1 MPAHQLGWWVGSC
14 SALMSTSHFL
24 LSRQSCN
31 QSYGLPC
38 LRAGTFC
45 TEPGCTLLQFSVRT
59 ADNTVRTIGRA
70 LATSTAK
77 EAVMH
82 AAQTLKEFWA
92 SDGGQVYVEL
102 LVTDDSATGAASC
115 ALCYFTLSPDTP
127 RLACPPP
134 NLPEFYCS
142 VVLQCS
148 VQICWLHLEPNI
160 TQRLCEAGNRS
171 RESAAD
177 TSDAVKAEAEKVRY

>member
-1 MPAHQLGWWVGSC
+1 
-14 SALMSTSHFL
+14 
-24 LSRQSCN
+24 
-31 QSYGLPC
+31 
-38 LRAGTFC
+38 
-45 TEPGCTLLQFSVRT
+45 
-59 ADNTVRTIGRA
+59 
-70 LATSTAK
+70 
-77 EAVMH
+77 MH